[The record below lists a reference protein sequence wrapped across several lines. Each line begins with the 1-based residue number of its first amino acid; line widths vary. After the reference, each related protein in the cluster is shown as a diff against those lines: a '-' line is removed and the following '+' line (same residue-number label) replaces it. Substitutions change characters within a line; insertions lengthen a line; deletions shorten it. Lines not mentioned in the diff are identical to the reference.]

1 MKKMNK
7 MMIAM
12 MMIGISTAMPAMAG
26 NKKHNNDKVT
36 KVVVVNSDKNFHV
49 SKVDRCTAHFSH
61 KKPVCRPEVK
71 SCTFRVSRH
80 AARHNVIAKAE
91 SIHGVMNAYWN
102 PRTREIT
109 VRYDARVTTA
119 GHIMRRVA

>member
-7 MMIAM
+7 VMIAM
-12 MMIGISTAMPAMAG
+12 MMIGISTVMPAMAG

-49 SKVDRCTAHFSH
+49 NKADRFSTH
-61 KKPVCRPEVK
+61 LSYKKPVYHPVVK

-80 AARHNVIAKAE
+80 AAHRNVVARAE

-102 PRTREIT
+102 PRTSEIT
-109 VRYDARVTTA
+109 VCYDARKTNA
-119 GHIMRRVA
+119 RHIMHRVA

>member
-7 MMIAM
+7 VMIAM
-12 MMIGISTAMPAMAG
+12 MMIGISTVMPAMAG
-26 NKKHNNDKVT
+26 NKKHNNKVT

-49 SKVDRCTAHFSH
+49 NKAYKITSHVAH
-61 KKPVCRPEVK
+61 KKPVNRPAVK

-109 VRYDARVTTA
+109 VCYDAHVTTA
-119 GHIMRRVA
+119 SHIMHRVA